1 MSLTPSQR
9 VTLITGI
16 ADELSKE
23 TRFHIRTVL
32 HQFSIRTQ
40 SFEIDDDRA
49 FVFAMI
55 DDAPDEALVALGEH
69 FGIFGSNLP
78 EPPVPTF
85 WEHGYLRLFIS
96 HMSQQRA
103 FAGNLQLYLAK
114 YGISGFVAHKDIAPT
129 KEWQDEII
137 AALDSCHALIAL
149 MHTDFHS
156 NPWTDQEIGYA
167 MGRRVPVCS
176 VILGTTPYGFIGR
189 YQAFRSDA
197 TNEAIPSLAKEI
209 YEAYSVHQA
218 TRNVMTEAVLQLF
231 EQAPTFARAKEIK
244 DLLWTQ
250 PGLNASHVDRLR
262 RALESND
269 QLSGSF
275 TVPGAISA
283 LAKRLTGQ

>member
-1 MSLTPSQR
+1 MPLKPSQR
-9 VTLITGI
+9 VTLITGV
-16 ADELSKE
+16 ANELSRE

-32 HQFSIRTQ
+32 HQFSIPTQ
-40 SFEIDDDRA
+40 SFASDDDRA
-49 FVFAMI
+49 YVFAMI

-69 FGIFGSNLP
+69 FGIFGSNDP
-78 EPPVPTF
+78 EPPIPKF

-96 HMSQQRA
+96 HMSQHRA
-103 FAGNLQLYLAK
+103 FAGNLQLCLAK

-137 AALDSCHALIAL
+137 AALDTCHALIAL
-149 MHTDFHS
+149 MHTEFHS

-167 MGRRVPVCS
+167 MGRKVPVCS
-176 VILGTTPYGFIGR
+176 VLLGTTPYGFIGR
-189 YQAFRSDA
+189 YQAFRSED
-197 TNEAIPSLAKEI
+197 TNEAIQYLAKEI
-209 YEAYSVHQA
+209 YEAYSTHEV
-218 TRNVMTEAVLQLF
+218 TRDLVTEAVLQMF

-262 RALESND
+262 AALESND

-283 LAKRLTGQ
+283 LTKRLTGQ